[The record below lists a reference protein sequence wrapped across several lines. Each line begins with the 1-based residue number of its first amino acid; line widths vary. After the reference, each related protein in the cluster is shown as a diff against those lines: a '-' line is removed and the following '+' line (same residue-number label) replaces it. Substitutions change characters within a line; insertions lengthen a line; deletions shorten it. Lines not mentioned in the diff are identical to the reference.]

1 VYTAYDGQRGQPA
14 LISSL
19 RKLPLTV
26 QDVQSGGM
34 YAGTEHKPASVR
46 KRVTL
51 PPGKALAAVV
61 ATLRFPSRYSRP
73 PGCAI

>member
-1 VYTAYDGQRGQPA
+1 M
-14 LISSL
+14 ISSL

-26 QDVQSGGM
+26 QDVQFGGM
-34 YAGTEHKPASVR
+34 YAGTEHKPAGVR

-61 ATLRFPSRYSRP
+61 ATLRFSHPVSLDHLAVRSN
-73 PGCAI
+73 GGLA

>member
-1 VYTAYDGQRGQPA
+1 M
-14 LISSL
+14 ISSL

-34 YAGTEHKPASVR
+34 YAGTEHKPAGVR

-51 PPGKALAAVV
+51 PLGKALAAVV
-61 ATLRFPSRYSRP
+61 ATLRFSH
-73 PGCAI
+73 PGTLDHLAVRSNGGLA

>member
-1 VYTAYDGQRGQPA
+1 M
-14 LISSL
+14 ISSL
-19 RKLPLTV
+19 RKLLLTA

-34 YAGTEHKPASVR
+34 YAGTEHKPAGVR

-61 ATLRFPSRYSRP
+61 ATLRFSHSGTLDRLTVRSN
-73 PGCAI
+73 GGLA